1 MSESDIHERS
11 RPAHP
16 TRWDAEAQAGPSDV
30 RTPQHGFTSAAQW
43 GLASLLLGCTLLLAA
58 CVTLVFNVVLF
69 RGGPDGIPTG
79 VALAGGLI
87 GALVVSALGV
97 AAVVFGILGWQRAY
111 AERSSPALGVAGTF
125 ASAVGLVAWLI
136 AAVDLIVI
144 LYSFAS

>member
-16 TRWDAEAQAGPSDV
+16 TRWDAEAKADV
-30 RTPQHGFTSAAQW
+30 RAPQAGFTSAAQW

-97 AAVVFGILGWQRAY
+97 AAVVFGILAWQRAY

-125 ASAVGLVAWLI
+125 AGAVGLVAWLI
-136 AAVDLIVI
+136 AAIDLIAV